1 MYGVL
6 LILVLII
13 TGGAIA
19 FIGDRLGS
27 KVGKKKLSLFGLRP
41 RHTSIIVTIVTGI
54 LITTTTLGVMTA
66 VSKDV
71 RTALFGM
78 EKLNRTMQ
86 ETRASLQETQADL
99 AQAQQQKDETDAA
112 LDASQQEVG
121 KLEARQA
128 ELEAEQARLQEGNAL
143 LEQAKAALLA
153 RNDALVAT
161 NVGLTDRNQEL
172 AGTNER
178 LTGENTSLTQ
188 TNKQLTGEKADLE
201 KQTDLLKQG
210 LISIREGEVV
220 FRAGEVIASGVIRGG
235 RPESDVRTDLTTL
248 AQLASRNVTVRL
260 GENKD
265 EQDIWIYRPE
275 FDAAVKTIAAAKQDM
290 VVRIVASGN
299 QIRGE
304 EIRGSLEL
312 YKNSVIYQPK
322 EFIIARAYDL
332 TDAQKGAAEQALMAF
347 LQEVNGAATMKGV
360 LPDPIRGT
368 VGVISADEFYSV
380 VNQLLPIHGK
390 AVLSAYAK
398 EATDALGPLRLIV
411 KVEKM
416 QEGAETP

>member
-121 KLEARQA
+121 KLEAR
-128 ELEAEQARLQEGNAL
+128 LQEGNAL

-161 NVGLTDRNQEL
+161 NAGLTDRNQEL

-360 LPDPIRGT
+360 LPDPIHGT